1 MTSALW
7 DDGFVLSSPCL
18 GRGSMSQTPCP
29 ETCRTFPETCRTFPA
44 PLALGNSRCV
54 QHFCHFLSLHSCWS
68 FALGVGVPKGF
79 FVLVSG
85 GPWDQPK
92 KKGKEL
98 QERGAVLAVGWGHP
112 ALSPQILSALP
123 WPSSAPPL
131 LAGALELLI
140 RGSKHLVR

>member
-18 GRGSMSQTPCP
+18 CRARAKLPALKPAGPSLKPAGPSLLLWLSGTPDVFSTSVISSLSIPAGALLWGLVFPRVFLCWYLEELGISQ
-29 ETCRTFPETCRTFPA
+29 
-44 PLALGNSRCV
+44 
-54 QHFCHFLSLHSCWS
+54 
-68 FALGVGVPKGF
+68 
-79 FVLVSG
+79 
-85 GPWDQPK
+85 K

-140 RGSKHLVR
+140 CGSKHLVR